1 MKVGSK
7 MLRFL
12 LVCSVFLCS
21 NPPAVAQVPVHYTEG
36 LLHGFLVLRTAEGEA
51 LAHGDLSQTA
61 RGNTVTSRLTF
72 RFKDGS
78 LREETAV
85 FSQLRYFRLLRYRL
99 REKGPVFEHPQQV
112 SIDVSAG
119 TVEVHSTDG
128 DGKEKITTEH
138 MKLPPDLANGM
149 LFILLKNLPPGSIG
163 VKAFMVV
170 TTPKPRL
177 VGLAIS
183 AQGEDVFDIGP
194 EKRKATHYV
203 VKIEL
208 GGIAGLVA
216 PLIGKEP
223 PDIHAWILGG
233 EAPAFVKS
241 RGPLYAGG
249 PVWQIELESPVWPHQ
264 ADAK

>member
-12 LVCSVFLCS
+12 LVCSVFLSS
-21 NPPAVAQVPVHYTEG
+21 NLPAVAQVPVRYTEG

-61 RGNTVTSRLTF
+61 RGNTVTSRLAF
-72 RFKDGS
+72 HFKDGS
-78 LREETAV
+78 SREETAV
-85 FSQLRYFRLLRYRL
+85 FSQLRYFRLLRYQL
-99 REKGPVFEHPQQV
+99 REKGPAFEHPQQV

-119 TVEVHSTDG
+119 TVEVHSNDG
-128 DGKEKITTEH
+128 NGKEKVTTEH

-149 LFILLKNLPPGSIG
+149 LFILLKNLPPGS
-163 VKAFMVV
+163 VETKASMLV

-183 AQGEDVFDIGP
+183 AQGEDIFEISS

-203 VKIEL
+203 VKVEL
-208 GGIAGLVA
+208 KGITGLVA
-216 PLIGKEP
+216 PLLGKEP
-223 PDIHAWILGG
+223 PDIHAWILRGD
-233 EAPAFVKS
+233 APAFVKS
-241 RGPLYAGG
+241 RGPLTAGG
-249 PVWQIELESPVWPHQ
+249 PIWQVELESPVWPHQ